1 MFVVCLLLIFVYH
14 VWIDFVAFR
23 KGLHLDKMSFEIW
36 IYFMTEVLKCV
47 FVYHRVWSSG
57 VDLVQLTRHVS
68 QLLLLITIVW
78 CCSPLS
84 SRFTVLH
91 MFMCMLGYFSVS
103 VIHQTWTWTTR
114 ALMCICSLSAYKL
127 QCVYTTG
134 TSFNSLI
141 ERTFV
146 ESAQTLMPEKSQSWH
161 RASHPTV
168 ACPPYSLLSTPHF
181 LSTLQSSVHPTF
193 PVHPT
198 VPCPPYSPLSTLQSS
213 VHLTVPC
220 PPYSPLST
228 LQSPVH
234 PTFPVHPTVPCPP
247 HIPCPPYSPLSTLQ
261 SLSTQQSPVH
271 PTFPVHLTV
280 PCPPYSPLSR
290 WWPPLSL
297 LNLARAPCHCLSIQ
311 LLTDMTG
318 LNVCFADCVLQ
329 VGLQATTRWHRRK
342 ATMWRW
348 LAPRSGRRTSWGASS
363 GTRMTYFRWARRS
376 CLPH

>member
-198 VPCPPYSPLSTLQSS
+198 VPCPPYSPLSTLQSP
-213 VHLTVPC
+213 VHPTVLCPPYSPLSTLQSPVHPTVPCPPHIPC

-234 PTFPVHPTVPCPP
+234 PTFPVHPTVL
-247 HIPCPPYSPLSTLQ
+247 CPPYSPCPPNSPLSTPH
-261 SLSTQQSPVH
+261 SLSTWQS
-271 PTFPVHLTV
+271 PVHLTV
-280 PCPPYSPLSR
+280 PCPGDDHPCPCWTWQELHATVSPFS
-290 WWPPLSL
+290 
-297 LNLARAPCHCLSIQ
+297 
-311 LLTDMTG
+311 
-318 LNVCFADCVLQ
+318 
-329 VGLQATTRWHRRK
+329 
-342 ATMWRW
+342 
-348 LAPRSGRRTSWGASS
+348 
-363 GTRMTYFRWARRS
+363 Y
-376 CLPH
+376 